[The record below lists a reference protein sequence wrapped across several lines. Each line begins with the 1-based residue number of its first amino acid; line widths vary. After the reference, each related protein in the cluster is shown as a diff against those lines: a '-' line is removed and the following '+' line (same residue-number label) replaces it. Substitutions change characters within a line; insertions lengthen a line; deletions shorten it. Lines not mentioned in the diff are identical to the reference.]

1 MNIDVGGRLDA
12 RGPRAGSRS
21 RRGLLLAIVALGACA
36 GDPPT
41 QDGPSSHL
49 RFVQAVPNA
58 PAVDLLVDSAPRAAS
73 LGYGAATG
81 FLRVEAGNRRVQMRQ
96 SGTST
101 MLMDLTMPVEF
112 PRAYTVISSGLL
124 NEVQP
129 IVAPDTASIPLA
141 GEIKLRVLQMA
152 PSGGTVDVYV
162 TGPNAALAGATPVF
176 QDLPFRG
183 NTEYLVLPVGNVR
196 IRITTAGTTTT
207 LVDLTRLFG
216 ERVMRTVVMTDA
228 AGGGAPFTGL
238 LLVDF

>member
-1 MNIDVGGRLDA
+1 MLNNIIGSNESRGVRIGGVT
-12 RGPRAGSRS
+12 
-21 RRGLLLAIVALGACA
+21 RRGLVVGVALLGACA

-41 QDGPSSHL
+41 ADGPSSHL

-58 PAVDLLVDSAPRAAS
+58 PAVDLLVDATPRAAS

-81 FLRVEAGNRRVQMRQ
+81 FLRVEAGNRRVQVRQ

-124 NEVQP
+124 NDVQP
-129 IVAPDTASIPLA
+129 IVAPDTASIPLS

-162 TGPNAALAGATPVF
+162 TDPNASLVGATPVF
-176 QDLPFRG
+176 EDLPFRG
-183 NTEYLVLPVGNVR
+183 NTEYLVLPVGNLR
-196 IRITTAGTTTT
+196 IRVTTAGTTTT

-238 LLVDF
+238 LLIDF

>member
-1 MNIDVGGRLDA
+1 MLNNIVGSERS
-12 RGPRAGSRS
+12 RGLRIGGVT
-21 RRGLLLAIVALGACA
+21 RRGLVAGIALLGACA

-41 QDGPSSHL
+41 ANGPSSHL
-49 RFVQAVPNA
+49 RFVQTVPNA
-58 PAVDLLVDSAPRAAS
+58 PAVDMLVDGVPRAAS

-81 FLRVEAGNRRVQMRQ
+81 FLPVEAGNRRVQMRQ

-112 PRAYTVISSGLL
+112 PRAYTVVSSGLL
-124 NEVQP
+124 NGIEPV
-129 IVAPDTASIPLA
+129 IAPDTASIPLS

-152 PSGGTVDVYV
+152 PTGGTVDVYV
-162 TGPNAALAGATPVF
+162 TDPNVALAGATPVF

-183 NTEYLVLPVGNVR
+183 NTEYLVLPVGNLR
-196 IRITTAGTTTT
+196 IRVTTAGTLTT

-216 ERVMRTVVMTDA
+216 ERMMRTVVVTDA
-228 AGGGAPFTGL
+228 PGGGAPFSGL